1 MSYFGIDRFFDFL
14 KTMKAAGGLKASL
27 YKLYRMDSL
36 RPGVLVGC
44 DKYGN
49 KYYEN
54 RHYFLGRNRW
64 VEYAPHYALEY
75 DGSQVVPAEWFGWL
89 HHRTDLLPDKDCSRP
104 KYKWMPEHTEN
115 LSGTPGQYMPYS
127 TSKQKIHAW
136 VPPKVAPPQDEV
148 PQSRKME
155 CK

>member
-14 KTMKAAGGLKASL
+14 KTVKATGGVRSAL

-54 RHYFLGRNRW
+54 RHYFLGRDRW
-64 VEYAPHYALEY
+64 IEYAPHYALEY
-75 DGSQVVPAEWFGWL
+75 DGSQVPAEWFGWL
-89 HHRTDLLPDKDCSRP
+89 HHRTDLPPEKDCSRP
-104 KYKWMPEHTEN
+104 KYKWMSDHTEN

-127 TSKQKIHAW
+127 TTTPKIHAW
-136 VPPKVAPPQDEV
+136 VPPKAPPQDEDDEN
-148 PQSRKME
+148 KKKE